1 MLSETIFYNSE
12 SSTIGRI
19 KTEAVEPN
27 KQLEKNTEF
36 QGHCLLDSG
45 NF

>member
-12 SSTIGRI
+12 SSKIGRI

-27 KQLEKNTEF
+27 KQTEKNFRDTVCWILVTFKE
-36 QGHCLLDSG
+36 
-45 NF
+45 